1 MDRVFVQ
8 IDIGMDKD
16 VDGNLLEEV
25 FLIWDHHKIEDIS
38 DVCAIP
44 NFYQERILSLST
56 CSLDSQRRSYR

>member
-25 FLIWDHHKIEDIS
+25 FLILDHHKIEDIS
-38 DVCAIP
+38 DVFTIL